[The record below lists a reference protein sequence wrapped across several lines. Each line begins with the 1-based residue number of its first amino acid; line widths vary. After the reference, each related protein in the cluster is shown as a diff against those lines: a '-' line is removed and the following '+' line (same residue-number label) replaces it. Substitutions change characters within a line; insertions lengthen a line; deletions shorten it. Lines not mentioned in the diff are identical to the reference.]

1 MRRLAAITVFAL
13 SLAVPLW
20 AQHGGGGHAGGGFG
34 GGGHAGGGGFSGG
47 HAAGFSGHAGFGG
60 SRFSGAGP
68 SVHAYSGP
76 RSQAMPRSYTSRGFS
91 SVPGARFS
99 TRPAS
104 RPFLHDDFRNT
115 RVTIGVGGLG
125 FRNGFR
131 NFAFRNFRNCIGIP
145 CRLGFGSPWWYAGYW
160 DPWWWWDQDYN
171 YDQDYQQN
179 LAQAQQMNED
189 SLEEQQMRRQEQ
201 ADGDQD
207 AYARQPARP
216 YAEPNNDKPG
226 AAIIPSTVLVFR
238 DQHKQE
244 VENYAI
250 VGNALWAFA
259 PQHTQRIPLSE
270 LDLTA
275 TAEAND
281 DRGVSFR
288 IPHPGQ

>member
-1 MRRLAAITVFAL
+1 
-13 SLAVPLW
+13 
-20 AQHGGGGHAGGGFG
+20 
-34 GGGHAGGGGFSGG
+34 
-47 HAAGFSGHAGFGG
+47 
-60 SRFSGAGP
+60 
-68 SVHAYSGP
+68 
-76 RSQAMPRSYTSRGFS
+76 
-91 SVPGARFS
+91 
-99 TRPAS
+99 
-104 RPFLHDDFRNT
+104 LHDGFRNSNT
-115 RVTIGVGGLG
+115 HITIGVGGLG
-125 FRNGFR
+125 FRNGFN
-131 NFAFRNFRNCIGIP
+131 NFGFRNGFRNCIGIP
-145 CRLGFGSPWWYAGYW
+145 CRGGYGWPWWYGGYF
-160 DPWWWWDQDYN
+160 DPWLWWDQDYN

-189 SLEEQQMRRQEQ
+189 SLEEQQMRQQEQ

-207 AYARQPARP
+207 AYARPPAGRSN
-216 YAEPNNDKPG
+216 AGDDRAG
-226 AAIIPSTVLVFR
+226 ASIIPATVLVFR

-259 PQHTQRIPLSE
+259 PHNTQRIPLSE

>member
-1 MRRLAAITVFAL
+1 MGRLAAITAFAL
-13 SLAVPLW
+13 FLAVPLW

-34 GGGHAGGGGFSGG
+34 GGHAGGFSGG
-47 HAAGFSGHAGFGG
+47 HSAGFAGHSGFSGSH
-60 SRFSGAGP
+60 FSGAGP
-68 SVHAYSGP
+68 AVHAYSGP
-76 RSQAMPRSYTSRGFS
+76 RSQAMSRGYAS
-91 SVPGARFS
+91 RAYAPVPSARFS
-99 TRPAS
+99 TRSSS
-104 RPFLHDDFRNT
+104 RPFLHDGFRNSNT
-115 RVTIGVGGLG
+115 HITIGVGGLG
-125 FRNGFR
+125 FRNGFN
-131 NFAFRNFRNCIGIP
+131 NFGFRNGFRNCIGIP
-145 CRLGFGSPWWYAGYW
+145 CRGGYGWPWWYGGYF
-160 DPWWWWDQDYN
+160 DPWLWWDQDYN

-189 SLEEQQMRRQEQ
+189 SLEEQQMRQQEQ

-207 AYARQPARP
+207 AYARPPAGRSN
-216 YAEPNNDKPG
+216 AGDDRPG
-226 AAIIPSTVLVFR
+226 ASIIPATVLVFR

-259 PQHTQRIPLSE
+259 PHNTQRIPLSE

>member
-1 MRRLAAITVFAL
+1 MGRLAAITAFAL
-13 SLAVPLW
+13 FLAVPLW
-20 AQHGGGGHAGGGFG
+20 AQHGGGGHSGGGS
-34 GGGHAGGGGFSGG
+34 GGGHAGGFSGG
-47 HAAGFSGHAGFGG
+47 HSASFAGHSGFSGSH
-60 SRFSGAGP
+60 FSGAGP
-68 SVHAYSGP
+68 TVHAFSGP
-76 RSQAMPRSYTSRGFS
+76 RSQAMSRGFS
-91 SVPGARFS
+91 SVPSARFS
-99 TRPAS
+99 TRSSS
-104 RPFLHDDFRNT
+104 RPFLHDGFSNT
-115 RVTIGVGGLG
+115 HITIGVGGLG

-131 NFAFRNFRNCIGIP
+131 NFGFRNFRNCIGLP
-145 CRLGFGSPWWYAGYW
+145 CRVGFGWPWWYAGYF

-179 LAQAQQMNED
+179 LALAQQMNED

-207 AYARQPARP
+207 AYARPPRRAD
-216 YAEPNNDKPG
+216 AGDEKPG